1 MPQTYMLESAYY
13 GQFCFALLYDHSS
26 ASPDASRH
34 LQIRFTGVHSTS
46 SLPFHVALTSS
57 QNTHHYI
64 FRHNECC
71 HEHIPL
77 DQARKI
83 WLQLVA
89 EGWKP
94 V

>member
-1 MPQTYMLESAYY
+1 MIPITYVLESDYY
-13 GQFCFALLYDHSS
+13 GRFCFAPLYSTHS
-26 ASPDASRH
+26 PLASR
-34 LQIRFTGVHSTS
+34 QFSVTFTGVHPTG